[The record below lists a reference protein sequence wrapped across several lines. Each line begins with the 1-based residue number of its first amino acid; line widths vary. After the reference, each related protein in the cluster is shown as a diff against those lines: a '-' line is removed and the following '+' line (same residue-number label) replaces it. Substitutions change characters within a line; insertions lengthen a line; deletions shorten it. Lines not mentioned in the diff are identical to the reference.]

1 MDLVLLG
8 AVLWDIFDDRKLIG
22 GAPFNVAAHA
32 TKLGVAATFISA
44 VGDDELG
51 REALEQA
58 KQLGLNTQHIRVA
71 NGKPT
76 GTVRV
81 FLDDGQPDYDIH
93 RPAAY
98 DYPQLSDGDLKALAA
113 RNPEWLYFGTLE
125 LMSPTVMAVLERMLE
140 AMPTTKR
147 FYDVNL
153 RKQSYTP
160 ELIERLLGATTVLK
174 INDDEAKRFA
184 DMFGIDDKGEEDFC
198 RAIAARFDIE
208 SICITRGE
216 NGCAIWHAGRF
227 VESTGV
233 AVSVADAVGAG
244 DAFCAALIHGLTM
257 NWELDEVAAFA
268 NRLGALVASR
278 RGAVPEWTMAEL
290 TPPTQG

>member
-1 MDLVLLG
+1 MNLVLLG
-8 AVLWDIFDDRKLIG
+8 AVLWDVFDDRKLIG

-32 TKLGVAATFISA
+32 AKLGMDAAFISA

-51 REALEQA
+51 REALAQA
-58 KQLGLNTQHIRVA
+58 KKLGLDTRYIRIV
-71 NGKPT
+71 GGQPT

-98 DYPQLSDGDLKALAA
+98 DYPEISDADLQQLVAH
-113 RNPEWLYFGTLE
+113 NPQWLYFGTLE
-125 LMSPTVMAVLERMLE
+125 LMSPTVMVVLERLLE
-140 AMPTTKR
+140 ALPDARR

-153 RKQSYTP
+153 RKESYTP

-174 INDDEAKRFA
+174 LNDDEAKLFA
-184 DMFGIDDKGEEDFC
+184 DRFGIPDKSEEEFC
-198 RAIAARFDIE
+198 RALAARFTIE

-216 NGCAIWHAGRF
+216 NGCAIWHGGHF
-227 VESTGV
+227 VESSGI

-257 NWELDEVAAFA
+257 DWELERVAAFA
-268 NRLGALVASR
+268 NRLGALVAAR
-278 RGAVPEWTMAEL
+278 RGAVPEWTLAEI
-290 TPPTQG
+290 TES

>member
-1 MDLVLLG
+1 MHLTLLG
-8 AVLWDIFDDRKLIG
+8 AVLWDVFDDRKLIG

-32 TKLGVAATFISA
+32 TKLGIDATFISA

-51 REALEQA
+51 REALEET
-58 KQLGLNTQHIRVA
+58 KKLGLDTGHIRVA
-71 NGKPT
+71 AGKPT

-81 FLDDGQPDYDIH
+81 FLDNGQPDYDIH

-98 DYPQLSDGDLKALAA
+98 DYPEVSDADLQELAA
-113 RNPEWLYFGTLE
+113 RKPEWLYFGTLE
-125 LMSPTVMAVLERMLE
+125 LMSPTVMTVLDRLLD
-140 AMPTTKR
+140 AMPDAKR

-153 RKQSYTP
+153 RKESYTS

-174 INDDEAKRFA
+174 INDDEAKSFS
-184 DMFGIDDKGEEDFC
+184 DMFDIDAEGEQNVC
-198 RAIAARFDIE
+198 RALAARFSIE
-208 SICITRGE
+208 TICITRGE
-216 NGCAIWHAGRF
+216 NGCAIWHGGHF
-227 VESTGV
+227 VESPGI

-257 NWELDEVAAFA
+257 DWDLDKVVAFA

-278 RGAVPEWTMAEL
+278 RGAVPEWTL
-290 TPPTQG
+290 DDLK

>member
-1 MDLVLLG
+1 MDVVLLG
-8 AVLWDIFDDRKLIG
+8 AVLWDVFDDRKLIG

-32 TKLGVAATFISA
+32 TKLGIDAIFISA

-51 REALEQA
+51 REALTQA

-71 NGKPT
+71 AGKPT

-81 FLDDGQPDYDIH
+81 FLDNGQPDYDIH

-98 DYPQLSDGDLKALAA
+98 DYPEISDADLKQLAA
-113 RNPEWLYFGTLE
+113 RKPEWLYFGTLE
-125 LMSPTVMAVLERMLE
+125 LMSPTVMTVLDRLLD
-140 AMPTTKR
+140 AMPGAKR

-216 NGCAIWHAGRF
+216 NGCAIWHDGQF
-227 VESTGV
+227 IESPGI
-233 AVSVADAVGAG
+233 AISVADAVGAG

-278 RGAVPEWTMAEL
+278 RGAAPEWTMDEL
-290 TPPTQG
+290 KEEL